1 MPTALARTKRIFTQP
16 DFAGLLAAT
25 VALGVGFSFVAP
37 FLSLWGT
44 REIGMSPSL
53 FGLYM
58 TLTSVS
64 AIFVTT
70 TLARWSDTHLARRTV
85 LLIGAGGGVVGYTG
99 YALLHDW
106 RALLVVG
113 TTVLALA
120 AICFSQLFA
129 HVRERFVSRK
139 IEGVP
144 PTFLMSVVRVAFS
157 IAWTAGPSVGAW
169 VMVTH
174 GFRALFL
181 GAAGLFGVFLLG
193 VLRYVPHEPRPAH
206 VRAAA
211 RASVWHVLTRREV
224 FAMFLAFLL
233 VLAAHTINALNL
245 PLFVTGELA
254 GSGRDVGITF
264 GVGPAAEV
272 PLMLWLG
279 LLAARGHQLALI
291 RVGAAATVIYF
302 LLLPF
307 AHAPWQVWPMQILHG
322 LSFAVISNVG
332 ILFFQELVPGQAG
345 LATAIY
351 TNAASLGNL
360 VGFFAFGALVQP
372 LGHRGLFFVSA
383 GLTTAM
389 FVIVVRY
396 RPRAGVHHGHPLPA
410 PIAETPVG
418 ERASA

>member
-1 MPTALARTKRIFTQP
+1 MPNVLERTKRILTQP

-58 TLTSVS
+58 TATSVS

-70 TLARWSDTHLARRTV
+70 TLARWSDSHLARKTV
-85 LLIGAGGGVVGYTG
+85 LLIGAGGGVLGYTG
-99 YALLHDW
+99 YALVRDPRILI
-106 RALLVVG
+106 VIG

-129 HVRERFVSRK
+129 HVRERFVARGV
-139 IEGVP
+139 EGVP
-144 PTFLMSVVRVAFS
+144 PTFLMSVVRVCFS

-181 GAAGLFGVFLLG
+181 CAAGLFGLFFVG
-193 VLRYVPHEPRPAH
+193 VLRFVPHEARTAH
-206 VRAAA
+206 TRAAV
-211 RASVWHVLTRREV
+211 RESVWRVLTRRDV

-245 PLFVTGELA
+245 PLYVTGELA

-272 PLMLWLG
+272 PLMLWFG

-291 RVGAAATVIYF
+291 RLGAAATVIYF

-307 AHAPWQVWPMQILHG
+307 AREPWHVWPMQILHG

-351 TNAASLGNL
+351 TNAANLGNL
-360 VGFFAFGALVQP
+360 LGYFSFGAFVGP

-383 GLTTAM
+383 ALTLATLA
-389 FVIVVRY
+389 IVVRY
-396 RPRAGVHHGHPLPA
+396 RSRPGAPVDPIVPA
-410 PIAETPVG
+410 PINETL
-418 ERASA
+418 SS